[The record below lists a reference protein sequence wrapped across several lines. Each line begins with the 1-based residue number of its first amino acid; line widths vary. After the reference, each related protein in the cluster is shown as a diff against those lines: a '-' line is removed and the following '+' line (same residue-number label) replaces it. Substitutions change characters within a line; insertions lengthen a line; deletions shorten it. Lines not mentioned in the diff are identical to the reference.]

1 MLERKRGWALIL
13 SVAIMLCT
21 VSVFLSSDVYARRDS
36 GYDRPS
42 YTISSFWERVI
53 DRIADASR
61 GDHIQ
66 INAGTRT
73 TMPADVLR
81 EMKYSGTTLS
91 IKRSGKSTI
100 VIRSYEIGRIPNS
113 KNYYTLSSLAAVY
126 RTVGTGTTSRAS
138 SSSSSQEFE
147 YPEFEYPEYE
157 YPSAAQSPRY
167 AVPVQTPS
175 VSAPSSSSSLTESS
189 SSSSRPESSSEPA
202 SSSESEASS
211 SSSEP
216 DPEPVPP
223 PDPDPEPPSTP
234 DQPAAPAVTVNGL
247 VQNPLAP
254 LTFLFLLLSVMST
267 SGLIAAVA
275 TFLLWKR
282 RRRVY

>member
-1 MLERKRGWALIL
+1 MLEKKRGWALIL

-53 DRIADASR
+53 
-61 GDHIQ
+61 
-66 INAGTRT
+66 GTRT

-91 IKRSGKSTI
+91 IKRPGKSTI

-189 SSSSRPESSSEPA
+189 SSSSIPESSSEPA

-223 PDPDPEPPSTP
+223 PDPEPPSTP

>member
-1 MLERKRGWALIL
+1 MLEKKRGWALIL

-138 SSSSSQEFE
+138 SSSQEFE

-189 SSSSRPESSSEPA
+189 SSSSIPESSSEPA

-223 PDPDPEPPSTP
+223 PDPEPPSTP

>member
-1 MLERKRGWALIL
+1 
-13 SVAIMLCT
+13 
-21 VSVFLSSDVYARRDS
+21 
-36 GYDRPS
+36 
-42 YTISSFWERVI
+42 
-53 DRIADASR
+53 
-61 GDHIQ
+61 
-66 INAGTRT
+66 
-73 TMPADVLR
+73 MPADVLR

-189 SSSSRPESSSEPA
+189 SSSSIPESSSEPA

-223 PDPDPEPPSTP
+223 PDPEPPSTP